1 MTPILVLV
9 GLLVL
14 CLLGLLASNLLL
26 TGDTRKRVQFWIRFL
41 FMMAIPIS
49 EVLSVNGVIPPI
61 FEQISFP
68 VFAFGGA
75 ILMFIAFIVTD
86 FVTYTKERTAEAAK
100 DAIQSAIVT
109 QAFMLFVIVM
119 ILLDSRRM

>member
-1 MTPILVLV
+1 MVPILIIV

-26 TGDTRKRVQFWIRFL
+26 TGDTRKRVQFWVRFL
-41 FMMAIPIS
+41 FMMIIPIS
-49 EVLSVNGVIPPI
+49 EAFSVYGVIPPV

-75 ILMFIAFIVTD
+75 ILMFIAFFVTD
-86 FVTYTKERTAEAAK
+86 FAIYMKERTAEAAK
-100 DAIQSAIVT
+100 DTIQGAILT

-119 ILLDSRRM
+119 ILLDIRRM

>member
-41 FMMAIPIS
+41 FMMVIPIS
-49 EVLSVNGVIPPI
+49 EVLSVYGIIPPI
-61 FEQISFP
+61 FEQISFS

-119 ILLDSRRM
+119 ILLDVRRM